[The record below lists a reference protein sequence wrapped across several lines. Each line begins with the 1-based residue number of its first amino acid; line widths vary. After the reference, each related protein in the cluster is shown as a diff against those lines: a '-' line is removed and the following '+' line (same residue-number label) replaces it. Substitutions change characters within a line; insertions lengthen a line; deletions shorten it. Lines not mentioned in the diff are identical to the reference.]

1 MIGIPLRVRRMLEP
15 FRLRGDD
22 ASLAIG
28 VVIALQA
35 DKAAKPQAP
44 TAGQLSP
51 ASCPSGRS
59 P

>member
-1 MIGIPLRVRRMLEP
+1 MIGIPLRARRMLEP

-35 DKAAKPQAP
+35 AKPQAP